1 MGSQVLLRVEGL
13 ALMALGLSAFGG
25 GTRVESVALKGDSKV
40 KKNDDSVLT
49 LPSAHTH
56 AETVKRFKALLAHKG
71 IRLFAEIDHAAEAK
85 QVGQALRPTL
95 VLIFGNPKAGTPL
108 MQSKQTIGLDLPL
121 RVLVWEDDRA
131 KVWLTYLPVANLTQ
145 RHQVTDRDDVAKT
158 LDSVLTGLARDA
170 TAP

>member
-1 MGSQVLLRVEGL
+1 MVSQVMLRLEGL
-13 ALMALGLSAFGG
+13 ALMALGLSACCGS
-25 GTRVESVALKGDSKV
+25 TSVESVASKGDSKV

-56 AETVKRFKALLAHKG
+56 AETVKRFKALLADKG

-121 RVLVWEDDRA
+121 RVLVWEDDRT
-131 KVWLTYLPVANLTQ
+131 KVWLTYSAVANLTT
-145 RHQVTDRDDVAKT
+145 RHQVADRDEVAKT
-158 LDSVLTGLARDA
+158 LDAVLSGLVRDA

>member
-1 MGSQVLLRVEGL
+1 MLRVEGL
-13 ALMALGLSAFGG
+13 ALMALGLSTLCGS
-25 GTRVESVALKGDSKV
+25 TSVESVALKGDSKV
-40 KKNDDSVLT
+40 KNNDDSVLT
-49 LPSAHTH
+49 VPSAHSH
-56 AETVKRFKALLAHKG
+56 AETVKRFKALLADKG
-71 IRLFAEIDHAAEAK
+71 VRLFAEIDHAAEAK

-131 KVWLTYLPVANLTQ
+131 KVWLTYSPVANLTQ
-145 RHQVTDRDDVAKT
+145 RHQVADRDDVAKT
-158 LDSVLTGLARDA
+158 LDAVLSCLARDA